1 MARCCCV
8 ACCYGIVQNISS
20 VTVIDGGGGWRS
32 SSSGCGYAARSTF
45 SVGASERKNV
55 FGYFFTSRLC
65 LRCCLFYAA
74 QQSSGRCSASVVF
87 LFKPSSGSIS
97 LIKLSSAGP
106 LEQLVQKSL
115 YQDQSVVATP
125 LAPPYLLLSIIWRRS
140 RRLMADQASNV
151 FCDLFSLYR
160 GVIFMLSRCRDRSFF
175 LSCAFFGIFFIVG
188 LRS

>member
-74 QQSSGRCSASVVF
+74 QQSSGRCSASFVF

-115 YQDQSVVATP
+115 YQDQSVVAAP
-125 LAPPYLLLSIIWRRS
+125 LGSSLSLVVNNVETIAPIDGRPSVKCFLW
-140 RRLMADQASNV
+140 
-151 FCDLFSLYR
+151 
-160 GVIFMLSRCRDRSFF
+160 SFF
-175 LSCAFFGIFFIVG
+175 FVQRCHFHVIALPWQIVFFVVCVLWYLFYC
-188 LRS
+188 RSP